1 MIVTELKPLD
11 EIFDSISPY
20 RKILIAGCD
29 GCTQPPR
36 GIREAETLKQLLEL
50 AGRKKG
56 KDFKFKVTSVVK
68 QCDSVLT
75 AEALK
80 PQIEGIEAVL
90 SLACGIGPQMVAE
103 LFPDLIV
110 LPGQNTHFMGEEDR
124 EGGIMETRCIGCGDC
139 ILDLMGGICPHTR
152 CSKSLL
158 NGACGG
164 ARNGKCEL
172 DPERDCAWELIFQR
186 LEKQGKLDNIKE
198 FRPPRDYRVKAW
210 RLKP

>member
-1 MIVTELKPLD
+1 MIVTAQKPLD
-11 EIFDSISPY
+11 EILDSISPY

-36 GIREAETLKQLLEL
+36 GLREAETLKQLLEL
-50 AGRKKG
+50 AGKPKG
-56 KDFKFKVTSVVK
+56 KDFEFKVTSVVK

-75 AEALK
+75 TSALK
-80 PQIEGIEAVL
+80 PQVEGIEAVL
-90 SLACGIGPQMVAE
+90 SLACGIGPQMVAG

-124 EGGIMETRCIGCGDC
+124 EGGILQERCIGCGDC
-139 ILDLMGGICPHTR
+139 ILAMMGDVCPHTR
-152 CSKSLL
+152 CAKGLL

-198 FRPPRDYRVKAW
+198 YRPPRNYQVKAW